1 MTDQRDNFNQIKCGE
16 LLSLLWLLTGGQLE
30 ASVSLKS
37 PTRMG
42 DHSKMLSFKF
52 SAAQRQLRDRLSTLS
67 VTICC
72 FYNSGKGPWEP
83 SKIHK
88 LLESPDLLSSHQGG
102 MFQYTGCDHSTSCL
116 LLRISPC
123 ILALWN
129 LNDTRSLLSTKSR
142 HEVRLQ
148 VFQQVLWWPKR
159 LKNSLVYHVDSGRE
173 RHTPPGNL
181 ARSRCGAQ
189 MV

>member
-1 MTDQRDNFNQIKCGE
+1 MTDQRNNFNQIKCGE
-16 LLSLLWLLTGGQLE
+16 LLSLLWLLMGGQSE
-30 ASVSLKS
+30 ASASSKS

-52 SAAQRQLRDRLSTLS
+52 SAAYRQHRYRFSTLS

-102 MFQYTGCDHSTSCL
+102 MSQYIGCGHSTSCL
-116 LLRISPC
+116 LLKMSPC

-129 LNDTRSLLSTKSR
+129 LNYTRSLLSTKSR
-142 HEVRLQ
+142 HEVRFQ

-159 LKNSLVYHVDSGRE
+159 L
-173 RHTPPGNL
+173 
-181 ARSRCGAQ
+181 
-189 MV
+189 